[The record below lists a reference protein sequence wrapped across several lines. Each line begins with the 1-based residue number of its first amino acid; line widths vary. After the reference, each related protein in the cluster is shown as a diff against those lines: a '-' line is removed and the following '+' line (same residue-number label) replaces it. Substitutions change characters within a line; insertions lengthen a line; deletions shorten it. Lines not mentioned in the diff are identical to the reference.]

1 MAAHMEPIELPV
13 LFVPEEEVA
22 MFELGLDYKS
32 KPMSMLFF
40 NINGIT
46 PYIDPKGN
54 LYTEILCNGDG
65 YVCPLPYEEVKR
77 RINRGN

>member
-1 MAAHMEPIELPV
+1 MAKNMEPIELPV

-22 MFELGLDYKS
+22 MFDLGLDS
-32 KPMSMLFF
+32 RPLLFF

-54 LYTEILCNGDG
+54 PYTEILCNGDG
-65 YVCPLPYEEVKR
+65 YVCPLPYEEVKK
-77 RINRGN
+77 RISRGN

>member
-1 MAAHMEPIELPV
+1 MAAHMVPIELPV

-54 LYTEILCNGDG
+54 SYTEILCNGDG
-65 YVCPLPYEEVKR
+65 YVCPLPYEEVKNM
-77 RINRGN
+77 IKWK